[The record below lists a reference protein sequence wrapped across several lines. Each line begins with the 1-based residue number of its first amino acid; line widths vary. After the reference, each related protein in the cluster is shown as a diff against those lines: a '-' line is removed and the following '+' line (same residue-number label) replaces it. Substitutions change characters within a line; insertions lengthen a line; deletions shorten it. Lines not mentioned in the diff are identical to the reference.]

1 MWEYTSKVREYFLNP
16 KNVGEIKN
24 ADAIGEI
31 GNITCGDALQLFL
44 KIDKATDTIVD
55 AKFKTFGCAS
65 AIASSSVLT
74 ELVKGKT
81 LNDALKITNKEIADA
96 LGGLPEEKMHCSVMG
111 QEALERAIK
120 SYRGEELDNDHGHD
134 DEGQIVCKCFGVTD
148 TKIKRIVMENG
159 LKTVD
164 EVTHYCK
171 AGGACGL
178 CKGKIE
184 EIICEITGIEI
195 EKKMEEV
202 EAHLSCEKKHRK
214 PLTNIQ
220 KMKLIQ
226 DVIDKKIR
234 PYLHHDGGN
243 IELVE
248 IIGNKV
254 YVNLMGTCAVCPAS
268 GRTLKNYVEKIMK
281 EEVSERIE
289 VFEGKDL

>member
-16 KNVGEIKN
+16 KNVGEIEN

-31 GNITCGDALQLFL
+31 GNITCGDALRLSL
-44 KIDKATDTIVD
+44 RIDKKNDTIVD

-81 LNDALKITNKEIADA
+81 LDQALKVTNKEIAEA

-120 SYRGEELDNDHGHD
+120 TYRGEAIDTQDEH
-134 DEGQIVCKCFGVTD
+134 DEGTIVCKCFGVTD
-148 TKIKRIVMENG
+148 TKIKRVVAENN
-159 LKTVD
+159 LTSVED
-164 EVTHYCK
+164 VTHYCK

-178 CKGKIE
+178 CKEKIE
-184 EIICEITGIEI
+184 DILCEINGMKIKGDLEQASRAAKA
-195 EKKMEEV
+195 EKSSQKV
-202 EAHLSCEKKHRK
+202 
-214 PLTNIQ
+214 LTNLQ
-220 KMKLIQ
+220 KVQLIQ
-226 DVIDKKIR
+226 EVVEKKIR

-243 IELVE
+243 LELVD
-248 IIGNKV
+248 IVGNKV

-268 GRTLKNYVEKIMK
+268 GKTLKNYVEKILK
-281 EEVSERIE
+281 DEVSHELE